1 MSPRL
6 IEAGDLKIT
15 TAPYLPCVLR
25 PMADQEDRGFQVHDR
40 RRFTEEGEVRK
51 DSEPPLSAQEASTI
65 SPPSPEEAFPVTFSA
80 FLMSLST
87 QALACLGEI
96 AGEEEQVHEDV
107 AAAREMIDI
116 LGMLRDKTRG
126 NLDASESSL
135 LDGIL
140 YDLRMRYVR
149 KVRS

>member
-1 MSPRL
+1 
-6 IEAGDLKIT
+6 
-15 TAPYLPCVLR
+15 
-25 PMADQEDRGFQVHDR
+25 MADQEDRGFQVRDR
-40 RRFTEEGEVRK
+40 RRFTEDGEPRK
-51 DSEPPLSAQEASTI
+51 RPEAQSPDPESTSSKATPSSEEPFFSI
-65 SPPSPEEAFPVTFSA
+65 TFSA

-87 QALACLGEI
+87 QALACLGEV
-96 AGEEEQVHEDV
+96 AGEEGELREDV

-149 KVRS
+149 KVRG